1 MLANMNT
8 QAAAGDVAE
17 GAQQRFLHDIVHLGE
32 GSRAA
37 AELEVDQHG
46 QPPLVFFEGAGEGV
60 PVARPGLFEKRES
73 GSGGFHGRPRPPYD
87 IARDSPPA
95 GFSCENY

>member
-17 GAQQRFLHDIVHLGE
+17 GAQQRFLHDIVDLGE

-60 PVARPGLFEKRES
+60 P
-73 GSGGFHGRPRPPYD
+73 GRPPGHPSR
-87 IARDSPPA
+87 SQLEV
-95 GFSCENY
+95 GFPRSRASL